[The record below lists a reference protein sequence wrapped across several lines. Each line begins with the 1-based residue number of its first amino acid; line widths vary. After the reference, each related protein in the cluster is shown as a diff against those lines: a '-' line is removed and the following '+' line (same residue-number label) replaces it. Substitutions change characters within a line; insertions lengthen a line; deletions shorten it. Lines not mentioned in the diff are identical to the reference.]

1 MLARSK
7 TAGGRA
13 SGFCN
18 SARGSFE
25 GPAMVRFSSSK
36 AASFSSKGSVVDEVV
51 SRGTGGTGGLNADF
65 SGTGGFDSGGDGDAV
80 VGFVS
85 LLKDLKARRFGSSEG
100 ALLAGLFLVASRV
113 VGADELASF
122 S

>member
-1 MLARSK
+1 
-7 TAGGRA
+7 
-13 SGFCN
+13 
-18 SARGSFE
+18 
-25 GPAMVRFSSSK
+25 MVRFSSSK

-100 ALLAGLFLVASRV
+100 ALLPGLFLVASRV